1 MTGGQD
7 DVIDVRAEVI
17 APDRDTA
24 DIEEVLETGVDYGAA
39 KHGSLNEEPPVYFA
53 RHFTV
58 ERRDGC
64 GCSGCGCLAALF
76 LLLYL
81 LVGCVATL

>member
-17 APDRDTA
+17 SPDGDAADRD
-24 DIEEVLETGVDYGAA
+24 EVLETRVDYGAA
-39 KHGSLNEEPPVYFA
+39 EYRSQNEEPPVYFA

-58 ERRDGC
+58 ERREGC
-64 GCSGCGCLAALF
+64 GCSGCGCLAVLF

-81 LVGCVATL
+81 MAGCMATL